1 MHEGIKY
8 CAQEG
13 VCQQWLIMLLLWF
26 FIFIYIVLDSRNAA
40 DNFVF
45 QEETD
50 HSELNELVAINVHI
64 KSMPCGLVLT
74 QELHETNLIEL
85 LNESI
90 F

>member
-1 MHEGIKY
+1 M
-8 CAQEG
+8 
-13 VCQQWLIMLLLWF
+13 
-26 FIFIYIVLDSRNAA
+26 FIYIVLDSQNAA

-50 HSELNELVAINVHI
+50 QSELNELVVINVHI

-74 QELHETNLIEL
+74 KELCDTNLIEL

>member
-50 HSELNELVAINVHI
+50 HFQLNELVTTRVSI
-64 KSMPCGLVLT
+64 KNMPCGLVLT
-74 QELHETNLIEL
+74 QEQYGANAIEL
-85 LNESI
+85 LNETI